1 MTEISQS
8 QLRQEAVEIA
18 LWQMPCPE
26 PDAATMSVLSQ
37 FDSGSQDLAV
47 GNSAVSDGS
56 SLPDL
61 GPLKDFNT
69 WESVAAT
76 LMCKAESISGFNP
89 ASPDFDPTAWNNYL
103 YKLSTMPF
111 FLSYQSRN
119 RVVAQAIS
127 ALSLKNGLYA
137 ATDLVASIVTPQNL
151 NDIVT
156 TIKKMGELAVE
167 NKTQEQK
174 NNNQQVGLLSRHG
187 GNLYLGAVRT
197 AVVMK
202 YKESKRGYEQLT
214 QDLTYYCGYGVLDF
228 DKCKRIAST
237 LLDWGRCDVSGWVN
251 GTASASMP
259 PNNSPAW
266 NQ

>member
-61 GPLKDFNT
+61 GPLKSFKT

-76 LMCKAESISGFNP
+76 IVNKAYSITNFNP
-89 ASPDFDPTAWNNYL
+89 AVTDFDPVSWNNFL
-103 YKLSTMPF
+103 YKFSTMPF
-111 FLSYQSRN
+111 FQGGTFYADN
-119 RVVAQAIS
+119 RTAGIS
-127 ALSLKNGLYA
+127 SLSLEKGVDA
-137 ATDLVASIVTPQNL
+137 VSDLVLSIVTPGQF
-151 NDIVT
+151 DEIVT
-156 TIKKMGELAVE
+156 TIKKIGQLAFQNKGTVE
-167 NKTQEQK
+167 KQTK
-174 NNNQQVGLLSRHG
+174 QQTGLLSCNR
-187 GNLYLGAVRT
+187 GNCYLGAVRT
-197 AVVMK
+197 EVNMK
-202 YKESKRGYEQLT
+202 YKEGKGYQQLT
-214 QDLTYYCGYGVLDF
+214 QDLTLYRGYGVLDF
-228 DKCKRIAST
+228 DKCKRSASY
-237 LLDWGRCDVSGWVN
+237 LLDWDGQDVSGWVG